1 MFEFLWN
8 LGSFIVALGIL
19 VTVHEYGHFWVARKC
34 AVEVQR
40 FSIGFGKPLLKW
52 HDKLGTEYVIALI
65 PLGGYV
71 KMLDGRVDDV
81 PEHKRHLAFDSKPV
95 LSKIAVVAAGP
106 IANFLFAIIVLAAM
120 YMIGVQNVKPVVG
133 GVAEQSRAATANLQV
148 GDHILQ
154 LGDKSVSSWQE
165 VTFGLMS
172 NLGEEQVVVKVQDA
186 QQQIRLRTLP
196 LNNWKLDKQ
205 DEAPLQSVGIQ
216 PFRPEITLTLAHV
229 QTGSA
234 AEKAG
239 LQVGDTIRS
248 IDSEPVQSWQSL
260 VDKVKASAKQPL
272 RIMVIRAQ
280 EEISLT
286 VIPGANT
293 LKSGETVGYLGVVPQ
308 LAEWPLGYIETRQY
322 GPLDSMVLGIKKTYE
337 LISLSF
343 DMIGNLITGQV
354 SVKNLSGPV
363 GIAVG
368 AGNSV
373 SYGIVAFLSF
383 LALISV
389 NLGVFNLLPLPVLDG
404 GHLMYYLIE
413 LIRKKPVSEKTQE
426 LGFKVGAL
434 LLIALTCFALLND
447 VSRL

>member
-71 KMLDGRVDDV
+71 KMLDGRVDEV

-133 GVAEQSRAATANLQV
+133 GVTEQSRAETANFQA

-186 QQQIRLRTLP
+186 QQQIRLRALP

-229 QTGSA
+229 QAGSA

-248 IDSEPVQSWQSL
+248 IDSELVQSWQLL
-260 VDKVKASAKQPL
+260 VDKVKESAKQPL
-272 RIMVIRAQ
+272 RIIVIRAQ

-308 LAEWPLGYIETRQY
+308 LAEWPAGYIETRQY

>member
-34 AVEVQR
+34 SVEVQR

-71 KMLDGRVDDV
+71 KMLDGRVDEV

-120 YMIGVQNVKPVVG
+120 YMIGVQNIKPVVG
-133 GVAEQSRAATANLQV
+133 GVTEQSRAATANLQV

-272 RIMVIRAQ
+272 RIMVMRAQ

-373 SYGIVAFLSF
+373 SYGIVAFLGF

>member
-34 AVEVQR
+34 SVEVQR

-71 KMLDGRVDDV
+71 KMLDGRVDEV

-120 YMIGVQNVKPVVG
+120 YMIGVQNIKPVVG
-133 GVAEQSRAATANLQV
+133 GVTEQSRAATANLQV

-248 IDSEPVQSWQSL
+248 IDSEPVQNWQSL
-260 VDKVKASAKQPL
+260 VDKVKESVKKPL